1 LAGSVNSCIEV
12 NVDFSEIV
20 VVDDC
25 LEVDWLGEKNLGF
38 VNGEDDSNLKNRIL
52 FLYHNSQ

>member
-1 LAGSVNSCIEV
+1 MPADFILGVQGEHLAGSVNSCIEV

-25 LEVDWLGEKNLGF
+25 LEVD
-38 VNGEDDSNLKNRIL
+38 
-52 FLYHNSQ
+52 